1 MSRALIQALKESDC
15 FDHPVG
21 AIDVFETPISWVVLT
36 GDYAYKI
43 KKSLDYGT
51 FLDFSSLDKRRRL
64 CEQEVELNRRVAPA
78 LYLGCVAIS
87 GSEEAPRVNDDSAPI
102 EYAVKMRQ
110 FSNRHLL
117 SSLQASGELSVE
129 LLDDLIDQL
138 VALHESAPRI
148 DDDSPYG
155 SPAHTRQMLVEEFEL
170 IESLLDQ
177 QAIGQTPEDRAEL
190 ECVKTLTLESFA
202 RLEPLLAARRRD
214 GFIRESHGD
223 IHLGN
228 AVRFEGKA
236 ILFNGIEFN
245 ERLRWCDVACELA
258 FLIMDLEAR
267 GEREFAHHALNRYL
281 ELSGDYPVVR
291 LLDFYKRYRAL
302 LRARIELIRDHDA
315 GRIDDLPEGDP
326 LEVFRRYLTM
336 AREYSEFRF
345 PYLILAVGV
354 SGSGKS
360 RFTEEIVRRLGGVRI
375 RSDVE
380 RKRLFDFSAAPAD
393 ADEVYGE
400 AATEQTYQRL
410 AELAGSVLESG
421 LPACIDATCLLREQ
435 RKRLRFEAERR
446 GLPVLMVSFEADN
459 ATLRARIVKRARRS
473 GEPSETSLAI
483 LDHQLE
489 RFEPF
494 ADDEISYLVHLDTT
508 AADANLTLASLIQER
523 MRLN

>member
-1 MSRALIQALKESDC
+1 MSRTLIQALKESDC

-21 AIDVFETPISWVVLT
+21 AIDLFETPISWVVLT

-43 KKSLDYGT
+43 KKPLDYGS
-51 FLDFSSLDKRRRL
+51 FLDFSTLDKRKQL
-64 CEQEVELNRRVAPA
+64 CEQEVQLNRRVAPA

-117 SSLQASGELSVE
+117 SSIQASGELSVE
-129 LLDDLIDQL
+129 LIDDLVDQL
-138 VALHESAPRI
+138 VALHESAARVA
-148 DDDSPYG
+148 DDSPYG
-155 SPAHTRQMLVEEFEL
+155 TPDYIRQMLVEEFEL
-170 IESLLDQ
+170 IESLLE
-177 QAIGQTPEDRAEL
+177 TPEDRQAL
-190 ECVKTLTLESFA
+190 DSVKTLSLESFA
-202 RLEPLLAARRRD
+202 RLEPVLASRRRE

-228 AVRFEGKA
+228 AVHFEGRA

-267 GEREFAHHALNRYL
+267 GEHEYAHYALNRYL
-281 ELSGDYPVVR
+281 ELSGDYQVVS
-291 LLDFYKRYRAL
+291 LISFYKRHRAL
-302 LRARIELIRDHDA
+302 LRARIELVRDREA
-315 GRIDDLPEGDP
+315 GAIDDLPEAEP
-326 LEVFRRYLTM
+326 LDVFRRYLAM
-336 AREYSEFRF
+336 AQDYSEFRF

-360 RFTEEIVRRLGGVRI
+360 RFTEETVRRLGGVRI

-380 RKRLFDFSAAPAD
+380 RKRLFDFTAEPAD
-393 ADEVYGE
+393 AETVYSE
-400 AATEQTYQRL
+400 AATEKTYRRL
-410 AELAGSVLESG
+410 AELAGTVLEAG
-421 LPACIDATCLLREQ
+421 LPACIDATCLLSEQ
-435 RKRLRFEAERR
+435 RKRLRFEAEKR
-446 GLPVLMVSFEADN
+446 GLPVLMVSFEADP

-473 GEPSETSLAI
+473 GEPSEKSLAI
-483 LDHQLE
+483 LDKQQA

-494 ADDEISYLVHLDTT
+494 AEDESSYLVHLDTT
-508 AADANLTLASLIQER
+508 APDANLTLASLIQER

>member
-1 MSRALIQALKESDC
+1 MSRTLIQALKESDC

-21 AIDVFETPISWVVLT
+21 AVEVFETPISWVVLT

-43 KKSLDYGT
+43 KKSLDYGS
-51 FLDFSSLDKRRRL
+51 FLDFSTLDKRRRL
-64 CEQEVELNRRVAPA
+64 CEQEVKLNRRVAPS

-87 GSEEAPRVNDDSAPI
+87 GSEESPRVNDDSAPI

-110 FSNRHLL
+110 FSSRHLL

-148 DDDSPYG
+148 SGDNPLG
-155 SPAHTRQMLVEEFEL
+155 SPARIREMLVGEFET
-170 IESLLDQ
+170 IEPLLEFD
-177 QAIGQTPEDRAEL
+177 EDLEEL
-190 ECVKTLTLESFA
+190 ACVKTLTLESFA
-202 RLEPLLAARRRD
+202 RLEPILESRWRN

-228 AVRFEGKA
+228 AVRFEGRA

-245 ERLRWCDVACELA
+245 DSLRWCDVACELA

-267 GEREFAHHALNRYL
+267 GEHEFAHYALNRYL
-281 ELSGDYPVVR
+281 ELSGDYQAMR
-291 LLDFYKRYRAL
+291 LLNFYKRYRAL
-302 LRARIELIRDHDA
+302 LRARIELVRDQDA
-315 GRIDDLPEGDP
+315 GRIDDLPGGEP
-326 LEVFRRYLTM
+326 IEVFRRYLGM

-380 RKRLFDFSAAPAD
+380 RKRLFDFTSARAD
-393 ADEVYGE
+393 ADEVYSE
-400 AATEQTYQRL
+400 AATDQTYRRL
-410 AELAGSVLESG
+410 AELAGTVLEAG
-421 LPACIDATCLLREQ
+421 LPVCIDATCLLREQ
-435 RKRLRFEAERR
+435 RKRLRFEAEKR
-446 GLPVLMVSFEADN
+446 GLPVLMVSFEADQ
-459 ATLRARIVKRARRS
+459 ATLRARIVRRARRS
-473 GEPSETSLAI
+473 GESSETSLAI
-483 LDHQLE
+483 LEQQLE
-489 RFEPF
+489 RFEAF
-494 ADDEISYLVHLDTT
+494 ADGETSYLVHLDTT
-508 AADANLTLASLIQER
+508 APDANLTLASLIQER
-523 MRLN
+523 MRLS

>member
-1 MSRALIQALKESDC
+1 MSRTLIQALKESDC

-21 AIDVFETPISWVVLT
+21 AIEVFETPISWVVLT

-43 KKSLDYGT
+43 KKALDYGT
-51 FLDFSSLDKRRRL
+51 FLDFSTLDKRRRL
-64 CEQEVELNRRVAPA
+64 CEQEVELNRRVAPT

-87 GSEEAPRVNDDSAPI
+87 GSEDAPRVDDASAPI

-110 FSNRHLL
+110 FSSRHLL
-117 SSLQASGELSVE
+117 SSLQASGELSEE
-129 LLDDLIDQL
+129 LIDDLIDQL
-138 VALHESAPRI
+138 VALHESAARVG
-148 DDDSPYG
+148 DDSPFGTPDYI
-155 SPAHTRQMLVEEFEL
+155 HRMLGEEFEL
-170 IESLLDQ
+170 IESLLK
-177 QAIGQTPEDRAEL
+177 TPEDRQAL
-190 ECVKTLTLESFA
+190 ESVKTLTLESFA
-202 RLEPLLAARRRD
+202 RLEPILASRRRE

-228 AVRFEGKA
+228 AVHFEGRA

-267 GEREFAHHALNRYL
+267 GERDLSHYALNRYL
-281 ELSGDYPVVR
+281 ELSGDYQVVR
-291 LLDFYKRYRAL
+291 LIGFYKCHRAL
-302 LRARIELIRDHDA
+302 LRARIELIRDHQA
-315 GRIDDLPEGDP
+315 GAIDDLPEAEP
-326 LEVFRRYLTM
+326 LEVFRRYLGM
-336 AREYSEFRF
+336 AQSYSEFRF

-360 RFTEEIVRRLGGVRI
+360 RFTEETVRRLGGVRI

-380 RKRLFDFSAAPAD
+380 RKRLFDFTSAPA
-393 ADEVYGE
+393 E
-400 AATEQTYQRL
+400 AATVYSEDATERTYRRL
-410 AELAGSVLESG
+410 AELTGTVLESG

-435 RKRLRFEAERR
+435 RKRLRFEAEKR
-446 GLPVLMVSFEADN
+446 GLPVLMVSFEADP

-473 GEPSETSLAI
+473 GEPSEKSLAV
-483 LDHQLE
+483 LERQLE

-494 ADDEISYLVHLDTT
+494 ADEEASYLVHLDTT
-508 AADANLTLASLIQER
+508 AADANLTLASLIQQR